1 MNDSYIQDKMTAAFL
16 TLNDSAG
23 VEYIKHSGGKPLN
36 VDLPNVPFTPPA
48 DRRFFS
54 LSFLPNEPDPSG
66 LGAGAGNTWT
76 GVFQIDI
83 MVPIG
88 AGTAEISAKYDSV
101 CRLFS
106 RGKTFDEV
114 MILRTYRAA
123 EGPETDFYR
132 TVIRVEFRADLT
144 K

>member
-16 TLNDSAG
+16 TLNDFSG
-23 VEYIKHSGGKPLN
+23 VEYIKRSGGKLLN
-36 VDLPNVPFTPPA
+36 VDLTNVPFTPPA

-54 LSFLPNEPDPSG
+54 LSFLPNNPEPSG
-66 LGAGAGNTWT
+66 LGINAGNTWT
-76 GVFQIDI
+76 GVFQIDV

-88 AGTAEISAKYDSV
+88 AGMAEISAKYDWI

>member
-1 MNDSYIQDKMTAAFL
+1 MNDGYIQDKLTAVFL
-16 TLNDSAG
+16 SLNDFSG
-23 VEYIKHSGGKPLN
+23 VEYIKRSGEKLLN

-48 DRRFFS
+48 DKRFFS

-66 LGAGAGNTWT
+66 LGTNAGNTWT

-88 AGTAEISAKYDSV
+88 AGMAEISAKYDWI

-132 TVIRVEFRADLT
+132 TVIRVEFRADLS